1 MKYLWLF
8 AILLS
13 GCYTPVTQM
22 PDVVN
27 QRQQEEFIRS
37 GVTRTET
44 IDEFLRQIL
53 TDEAYQAVK
62 DIPIVTGPLFGTG
75 LASGTSGS
83 SKFISLF
90 MFADCDRRAVLSEV
104 GLREYG
110 LEGVI
115 HELLHHLDD
124 LTRDGDGDFIDVE
137 EFLTGYEACARS
149 HQYHGI
155 YRFVENKNPDAW
167 LTNMFGVGKHAE
179 RIAFCGQLFW
189 KQGGPP
195 ELEYAFRKIF
205 RKFRD
210 KYPD

>member
-13 GCYTPVTQM
+13 GCYTPLAQM
-22 PDVVN
+22 SDAVN
-27 QRQQEEFIRS
+27 QRQQEEFSRA
-37 GVTRTET
+37 GVVRTET
-44 IDEFLRQIL
+44 IDEFLKQIF
-53 TDEAYQAVK
+53 TDEAYQAIK

-75 LASGTSGS
+75 LASGTSGT

-90 MFADCDRRAVLSEV
+90 MFADCERRAVLSDV

-155 YRFVENKNPDAW
+155 YRFVENRNPDAW
-167 LTNMFGVGKHAE
+167 LTNTFGVGKHAE